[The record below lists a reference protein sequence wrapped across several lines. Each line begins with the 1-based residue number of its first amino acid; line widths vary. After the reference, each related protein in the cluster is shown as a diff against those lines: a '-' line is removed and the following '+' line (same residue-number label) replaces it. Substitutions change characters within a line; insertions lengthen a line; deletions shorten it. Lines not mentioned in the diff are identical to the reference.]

1 MSQLTVLLDITC
13 VWMKLVSTPKKTVH
27 IQCQSQ
33 CKVHIQ
39 TKRKVFKYTQSTIK
53 CHR

>member
-33 CKVHIQ
+33 CKVHIYKLKGRFSNIQ
-39 TKRKVFKYTQSTIK
+39 NQQ
-53 CHR
+53 